1 MADFLAP
8 LAFSSLI
15 AAQFLAVIVAF
26 QYRKGF
32 PTLPDIRPLTVR
44 LIHRAA

>member
-1 MADFLAP
+1 MATFLAP

-15 AAQFLAVIVAF
+15 AAQFLAVVVAF
-26 QYRKGF
+26 QYRKGL
-32 PTLPDIRPLTVR
+32 PASPDINPLAMT